1 MLAVLLSSWKFQDS
15 LPCSTSLIK
24 AVLDKTKEHKFT
36 ISFRVEFQLLLKVSG
51 DGSVCKES
59 KNASIKSKRF

>member
-15 LPCSTSLIK
+15 LPCLTSLIK